1 MSKVVD
7 FIDLLMTQVNKGIYV
22 WGANGEDLNAMS
34 NPLAWIRSKET
45 STSDADRAIHLYE
58 TRKKNGV
65 DPLRAFDCSGL
76 MYWAGKQI
84 DVFSKDISSRGIWAL
99 CKSIEASELK
109 AGDFIFR
116 TDDKG
121 VVRHVG
127 MYIGNNQ
134 YIDDAGRDIGVRKD
148 KFSASKWDLF
158 GRYSKLSDDEPEPQ
172 PVPPEPEPPVPTTQ
186 YVHPKGNVRVREG
199 NGTNYPQIKPTANKS
214 CYLPLLGRATDAP
227 CWYIVEW
234 QGRTGYI
241 SDNPKYT
248 EVVDRAD

>member
-34 NPLAWIRSKET
+34 NPIQWIRSKET
-45 STSDADRAIHLYE
+45 SPSDADRAIHLYE

-76 MYWAGKQI
+76 MYWAGKQT

-127 MYIGNNQ
+127 MYIGNGK
-134 YIDDAGRDIGVRKD
+134 YIDDAGRDIGVRMDTFK
-148 KFSASKWDLF
+148 ASKWDLF
-158 GRYSKLSDDEPEPQ
+158 GRYSKLSDDEPEPK
-172 PVPPEPEPPVPTTQ
+172 PVPPEPEPPVPTMDI
-186 YVHPKGNVRVREG
+186 VKVVRKCRIRYG
-199 NGTNYPQIKPTANKS
+199 NGTKYKTLKIAYKGQE
-214 CYLPLLGRATDAP
+214 YPLLGQAGVEP
-227 CWYIVEW
+227 YWYLVKWE
-234 QGRTGYI
+234 GGTGFI
-241 SDNPKYT
+241 TSNPKYT
-248 EVVDRAD
+248 EVIEHE